1 MNAQL
6 FRKSNHVLA
15 SACRLSKQSGIQ
27 TRSFITGALRLRALS
42 FENSLTSKW
51 NNPSSQ
57 PKQWR
62 LGTVA
67 TASVGLGLA
76 AFAGKKIYCDSSVP
90 PNARSFSAAANNPGP
105 GNSGSDP
112 LPPPPKSSV
121 NTYELTF
128 GSVAGI
134 CAGVFIKKGA
144 KALAFLLG
152 GIFVL
157 LQYFNAIDLTKTN
170 WSAASARFERL
181 FYSAPA
187 KSGEPRRPATI
198 ATLWAW
204 LVDFL
209 TADFPPRASFIA
221 GMILGLRIG

>member
-1 MNAQL
+1 MNVQA
-6 FRKSNHVLA
+6 FRKSNHILA
-15 SACRLSKQSGIQ
+15 SACRLSKQSGLQ
-27 TRSFITGALRLRALS
+27 TRSFVTGPPRLHALNIESTIA
-42 FENSLTSKW
+42 TKW
-51 NNPSSQ
+51 KNPSTQS
-57 PKQWR
+57 KQWR

-76 AFAGKKIYCDSSVP
+76 AFAGNKIYCDSAVA
-90 PNARSFSAAANNPGP
+90 PNARSSAAAAHKPGP
-105 GNSGSDP
+105 GNLGSDP
-112 LPPPPKSSV
+112 LPPPPKSSL

-144 KALAFLLG
+144 KAVAFFLG
-152 GIFVL
+152 GVFVL
-157 LQYFNAIDLTKTN
+157 LQYFNAIDITQTN
-170 WSAASARFERL
+170 WGAASARFERL

-187 KSGEPRRPATI
+187 KTGEPRRPATI

-209 TADFPPRASFIA
+209 TADFPPRASFLA

>member
-1 MNAQL
+1 M
-6 FRKSNHVLA
+6 
-15 SACRLSKQSGIQ
+15 
-27 TRSFITGALRLRALS
+27 
-42 FENSLTSKW
+42 
-51 NNPSSQ
+51 
-57 PKQWR
+57 
-62 LGTVA
+62 
-67 TASVGLGLA
+67 ASVGLGVA
-76 AFAGKKIYCDSSVP
+76 AFAGKKIYCDAVVP
-90 PNARSFSAAANNPGP
+90 PTLRSSSAAAHNPGP
-105 GNSGSDP
+105 GNKGSDP

-128 GSVAGI
+128 GSVAGV

-144 KALAFLLG
+144 KALAFFLG

-170 WSAASARFERL
+170 WSAASTRFEHL
-181 FYSAPA
+181 FYSAP
-187 KSGEPRRPATI
+187 SQPDQPRRPATI

>member
-6 FRKSNHVLA
+6 FRKSNHMLA
-15 SACRLSKQSGIQ
+15 AACRLSKQSGLP
-27 TRSFITGALRLRALS
+27 TRSFVTGAPRLHALS
-42 FENSLTSKW
+42 VESNISTKW
-51 NNPSSQ
+51 KNISTQ
-57 PKQWR
+57 PKQWG
-62 LGTVA
+62 LGAVA
-67 TASVGLGLA
+67 TASVGLGLT
-76 AFAGKKIYCDSSVP
+76 AFAGKDIYCESSVS
-90 PNARSFSAAANNPGP
+90 PNARGLSAAAHNPGS
-105 GNSGSDP
+105 GNLGSDP
-112 LPPPPKSSV
+112 LPPPPKSSL

-144 KALAFLLG
+144 KAVAFFLG

-157 LQYFNAIDLTKTN
+157 LQYFNAINIAKTD
-170 WSAASARFERL
+170 WSAVSARLERL
-181 FYSAPA
+181 FYSSPTKA
-187 KSGEPRRPATI
+187 GEPRRPPTI

-209 TADFPPRASFIA
+209 TADFPPRASFLA

>member
-15 SACRLSKQSGIQ
+15 SACRLSKQSSLQ
-27 TRSFITGALRLRALS
+27 TRSFVTGAPRLHALNI
-42 FENSLTSKW
+42 ENSIGAKW
-51 NNPSSQ
+51 KIPSSQ

-62 LGTVA
+62 LGTLA

-76 AFAGKKIYCDSSVP
+76 AFAGKKIYCDAVVP
-90 PNARSFSAAANNPGP
+90 PTARSFSAAAHNPGP
-105 GNSGSDP
+105 GNTGSDP
-112 LPPPPKSSV
+112 LPLPPKSSV

-144 KALAFLLG
+144 KALAFFLG

-157 LQYFNAIDLTKTN
+157 LQYFNAIDITKTN
-170 WSAASARFERL
+170 WGAASTRFERL
-181 FYSAPA
+181 FYSAPS
-187 KSGEPRRPATI
+187 KTGEPRRPATI

-209 TADFPPRASFIA
+209 TADFPPRASFLA
-221 GMILGLRIG
+221 GMVLGLRIG

>member
-15 SACRLSKQSGIQ
+15 SACRLSKQSTLQ
-27 TRSFITGALRLRALS
+27 TRSFITGAPRLHALS
-42 FENSLTSKW
+42 IENSTGTKW
-51 NNPSSQ
+51 KIPSSQ
-57 PKQWR
+57 PRSWR

-76 AFAGKKIYCDSSVP
+76 AFAGKEIYCDTAVS
-90 PNARSFSAAANNPGP
+90 PNARSLSAAASNPGP
-105 GNSGSDP
+105 GNTTSDP

-144 KALAFLLG
+144 KALAFFLG

-170 WSAASARFERL
+170 WSTASTRFERL
-181 FYSAPA
+181 FYSTSDKP
-187 KSGEPRRPATI
+187 GETRYPPTI

-204 LVDFL
+204 LVNFL
-209 TADFPPRASFIA
+209 TADFPPRASFLA

>member
-1 MNAQL
+1 MNTHL
-6 FRKSNHVLA
+6 FRKSNHILA
-15 SACRLSKQSGIQ
+15 SACRLSRQPGLQ
-27 TRSFITGALRLRALS
+27 TRSFVTGAPKLHAFS
-42 FENSLTSKW
+42 IENSIRAKW
-51 NNPSSQ
+51 KIPSSQ

-76 AFAGKKIYCDSSVP
+76 AFAGKKIYCEAVVP
-90 PNARSFSAAANNPGP
+90 PTARSSSAAALNPGL
-105 GNSGSDP
+105 GNKGSDP

-134 CAGVFIKKGA
+134 CAGVFIKKGVT
-144 KALAFLLG
+144 ALAFLLG

-157 LQYFNAIDLTKTN
+157 LQYFNAIDITKTN
-170 WSAASARFERL
+170 WSAASTRFERL
-181 FYSAPA
+181 FYSAPSEA
-187 KSGEPRRPATI
+187 GEPRRPPTI

-204 LVDFL
+204 LLDFL
-209 TADFPPRASFIA
+209 TADFPPRASFLA

>member
-1 MNAQL
+1 MNVQL

-15 SACRLSKQSGIQ
+15 SACRLSKQSGLQ
-27 TRSFITGALRLRALS
+27 TRSFVAGAPRLHALNI
-42 FENSLTSKW
+42 ENSISAKW
-51 NNPSSQ
+51 KIPSSQ

-62 LGTVA
+62 LGTLA
-67 TASVGLGLA
+67 TASVGLGIA
-76 AFAGKKIYCDSSVP
+76 AFAGKKIYCDAAVLP
-90 PNARSFSAAANNPGP
+90 TARSLSAAAHNPGP
-105 GNSGSDP
+105 GNTGSDP

-144 KALAFLLG
+144 KALAFFLG

-170 WSAASARFERL
+170 WSAASTRFEHL
-181 FYSAPA
+181 FYSTPS
-187 KSGEPRRPATI
+187 KTGESRRPPTI
-198 ATLWAW
+198 ATFWAW

-209 TADFPPRASFIA
+209 TADFPPRASFLA

>member
-15 SACRLSKQSGIQ
+15 SACRLSRQPSLQ
-27 TRSFITGALRLRALS
+27 TRSFVTGAQRLHALS
-42 FENSLTSKW
+42 IENSIAAKW
-51 NNPSSQ
+51 KNTSSQ

-62 LGTVA
+62 LGTMA

-76 AFAGKKIYCDSSVP
+76 AFAGKQIYCEPSVSP
-90 PNARSFSAAANNPGP
+90 KSRGFSAAAHNPGP

-112 LPPPPKSSV
+112 LPPPQSSLS
-121 NTYELTF
+121 TYELTF

-134 CAGVFIKKGA
+134 CAGVFVKKGA
-144 KALAFLLG
+144 KALAFFLG

-157 LQYFNAIDLTKTN
+157 LQYFNAIDISKTN
-170 WSAASARFERL
+170 WGAASARFERL
-181 FYSAPA
+181 FYSNPA
-187 KSGEPRRPATI
+187 KPGEPRRPATI
-198 ATLWAW
+198 STLWSW

-209 TADFPPRASFIA
+209 TADFPPRATFLA
-221 GMILGLRIG
+221 GMILGLRLG